1 MSRISKSPEERKQ
14 EIIET
19 ALEIFQEKGYENTT
33 IKDIAERM
41 NVAQGLC
48 YRYFKSKQEIFAAAS
63 DYYALNFVEH
73 IKEPL
78 LIDDNVVENFNLI
91 ILRMFKYAIKHEEF
105 EAAFKKEPEISAAR
119 LERITNQ
126 VVDLLI
132 PIVNNGTEKGIF
144 KCSDVP
150 TTVRFLIFGI
160 VNIIHYDMPEE
171 NIKEH
176 ILSFSS
182 IIKTLCQN
190 TLQSTDKNLGVS
202 LDNL

>member
-1 MSRISKSPEERKQ
+1 MSRVSKSPEDRKQ

-41 NVAQGLC
+41 KVAQGLC

-63 DYYALNFVEH
+63 DYYASNFVEH

-78 LIDDNVVENFNLI
+78 LIDGNVVENFNLI
-91 ILRMFKYAIKHEEF
+91 ILRMFKYAVKHEEF

-126 VVDLLI
+126 VVDLLV
-132 PIVNNGTEKGIF
+132 PIVNNGVEKGIF
-144 KCSDVP
+144 RCSDVP
-150 TTVRFLIFGI
+150 TTVRFLMFGI

-182 IIKTLCQN
+182 IIKTVCQN
-190 TLQSTDKNLGVS
+190 ILQSTDKNLGVG

>member
-1 MSRISKSPEERKQ
+1 MFKVIDKLILNIMEVGMSRISKSPEERKQ

-41 NVAQGLC
+41 KVAQGLC

-63 DYYALNFVEH
+63 DYYASNFVEH

-78 LIDDNVVENFNLI
+78 LIDGNVVENFNLI
-91 ILRMFKYAIKHEEF
+91 ILRMFKYAVRHEEF

-132 PIVNNGTEKGIF
+132 PIVNKGVEKGIF
-144 KCSDVP
+144 RCSDVP

-182 IIKTLCQN
+182 IIKIIW
-190 TLQSTDKNLGVS
+190 KW
-202 LDNL
+202 